1 MIVKQY
7 IKDFEALEFG
17 MFVHFGLYSVLG
29 KGEWSRFLCDIPEEE
44 YEALRHSFNPAS
56 DWAEKLVDTAVGAG
70 CKYITLTTR
79 HHDGFS
85 LYDTKGLNDFDAPN
99 NAAGRDLVREF
110 VDACNKKGV
119 VPFFYHTLLD
129 WHEPTYKNDFKAYL
143 KYLRRSVEILCTE
156 YGRIGGL
163 WFDGWWDKPD
173 EDWEFDELYA
183 LIRRNQPTAMI
194 INNTG
199 LGRLGE
205 IGHPEI
211 DSVTF
216 ERGRPVKINTPD
228 APKYVASEMCQIF
241 GDHWGYAALDYNFKS
256 MATIIKDYCC
266 CRRYGSNFLLNV
278 GPMGSGYLRRLDTAM
293 LLTLG
298 EWIDEVKE
306 AAVGTH
312 STDIEV
318 NGEEG
323 DFIMKG
329 DGAYYLFCNNLT
341 QRGDVNVV
349 KAQPGASKFR
359 IEFKLSEKIK
369 SVKWINGNDSLEFT
383 QDGDDV
389 VVITKPRVYGESMVV
404 KVAKIE
410 I

>member
-7 IKDFEALEFG
+7 IKDFEAMEFG
-17 MFVHFGLYSVLG
+17 MFVHFGIYSQLA
-29 KGEWSRFLCDIPEEE
+29 KGEWSRDLCDISPED
-44 YEALRHSFNPAS
+44 YEALADKFNPAAG
-56 DWAEKLVDTAVGAG
+56 WADELAKTAKGAG

-79 HHDGFS
+79 HHDGYS
-85 LYDTKGLNDFDAPN
+85 LFDTLGLSDFDAPHK
-99 NAAGRDLVREF
+99 AAGRDLVREF
-110 VDACNKKGV
+110 VDACNKEGV

-129 WHEPTYKNDFKAYL
+129 WHEPTYKTDFKAYL
-143 KYLRRSVEILCTE
+143 KYLRRSVEILCTQ
-156 YGRIGGL
+156 YGKIGGL

-205 IGHPEI
+205 VGHPEI

-216 ERGRPVKINTPD
+216 ERGRPFKINTPD

-241 GDHWGYAALDYNFKS
+241 GDHWGYAALDFNFKS
-256 MATIIKDYCC
+256 LATIIKDYCC
-266 CRRYGSNFLLNV
+266 CRRYGSNLLLNV
-278 GPMGSGYLRRLDTAM
+278 GPKEDGYLRRLDTAM

-298 EWIDEVKE
+298 DWIEIVKE
-306 AAVGTH
+306 AVVGTCP
-312 STDIEV
+312 TEIEV
-318 NGEEG
+318 DGEEG

-329 DGAYYLFCNNLT
+329 DGAYYLFCNNLL
-341 QRGDVNVV
+341 QRGSANVV
-349 KAQPGASKFR
+349 KKADGGLSYEDK
-359 IEFKLSEKIK
+359 FKLSEKIK
-369 SVKWINGNDSLEFT
+369 SVKWLVGGGELSFT

-389 VVITKPRVYGESMVV
+389 LVNTEPRPYGESMVV
-404 KVAKIE
+404 RIAKIE

>member
-17 MFVHFGLYSVLG
+17 MFVHFGIYSELG
-29 KGEWSRFLCDIPEEE
+29 RGEWSRFLCDDITAEE
-44 YEALRHSFNPAS
+44 YEALKDKFNPEPG
-56 DWAEKLVDTAVGAG
+56 WAKTLAETAKGAG

-79 HHDGFS
+79 HHDGYS
-85 LYDTKGLNDFDAPN
+85 LFDTLGLNEFDAPHC
-99 NAAGRDLVREF
+99 AAGRDLVREF
-110 VDACNKKGV
+110 VDACNAEGI

-129 WHEPTYKNDFKAYL
+129 WHEPTYKTDFKAYL
-143 KYLRRSVEILCTE
+143 KYLRRSVEILCTQ
-156 YGRIGGL
+156 YGKIGGL

-199 LGRLGE
+199 LSRLGE
-205 IGHPEI
+205 VGHPEI

-216 ERGRPVKINTPD
+216 ERGRPFKINTPD

-256 MATIIKDYCC
+256 LGTIIQDYCT
-266 CRRYGSNFLLNV
+266 CRSCGSNFLLNI
-278 GPMGSGYLRRLDTAM
+278 GPMGNGYLRRLDTAM

-298 EWIDEVKE
+298 DWIEEVKE
-306 AAVGTH
+306 AVVGTRP
-312 STDIEV
+312 SEIEV
-318 NGEEG
+318 DGEEG

-329 DGAYYLFCNNLT
+329 NGAYYLFCNNLSM
-341 QRGDVNVV
+341 RGDPNVI
-349 KAQPGASKFR
+349 KEKPGASKFR
-359 IEFKLSEKIK
+359 VAFKLDEEIK
-369 SVKWINGNDSLEFT
+369 SIKWLTGEALEFT
-383 QDGDDV
+383 QQGSEV
-389 VVITKPRVYGESMVV
+389 VVTTTPRKYGESMVV
-404 KVAKIE
+404 KIAKIE
-410 I
+410 V

>member
-17 MFVHFGLYSVLG
+17 MFVHFGIYSELG
-29 KGEWSRFLCDIPEEE
+29 KGEWSRFLCNIDAAE
-44 YEALRHSFNPAS
+44 YESLADKFNPAP
-56 DWAEKLVDTAVGAG
+56 DWAKELVATAKAAG
-70 CKYITLTTR
+70 CKYITITTR
-79 HHDGFS
+79 HHDGYS
-85 LYDTKGLNDFDAPN
+85 LFDTKGLNEFDAPHC
-99 NAAGRDLVREF
+99 AAGRDIIREF
-110 VDACNKKGV
+110 VDACNGEGII
-119 VPFFYHTLLD
+119 PFFYHTLLD

-156 YGRIGGL
+156 YGKIGGL

-173 EDWEFDELYA
+173 EDWEFDELYG
-183 LIRRNQPTAMI
+183 LIRKNQPTAMI

-205 IGHPEI
+205 VSHPEV

-216 ERGRPVKINTPD
+216 ERGRPLNVNTPD

-241 GDHWGYAALDYNFKS
+241 GDHWGYAALDFNFKS
-256 MATIIKDYCC
+256 MATIITDYCT

-278 GPMGSGYLRRLDTAM
+278 GPMGSGYLRKLDTAM

-298 EWIDEVKE
+298 EWIETVKE
-306 AAVGTH
+306 AVVGTRPAG
-312 STDIEV
+312 IEV
-318 NGEEG
+318 FGEEG
-323 DFIMKG
+323 DFMMKG
-329 DGAYYLFCNNLT
+329 KGAYYLFCNNLT

-349 KAQPGASKFR
+349 KEMPGGSKFR
-359 IEFKLSEKIK
+359 VEFNLPEKIK
-369 SVKWINGNDSLEFT
+369 SVKWLSGEELEFVQNGENT
-383 QDGDDV
+383 V
-389 VVITKPRVYGESMVV
+389 VTTKPREYGESMVI
-404 KVAKIE
+404 KIAKIE